1 MNEKICKMIE
11 ILKKRQNKFKEDLL
25 KELKTEEN
33 LEVAARIFLASD
45 KTWCAKECDKWK
57 DALYQARRTTAECL
71 NMLFW
76 EERIDFRAGDVSLYQ
91 KLEMYVVS
99 GDHIQFLS
107 DYTENETAIL
117 FSEGIDIA
125 KDISD
130 HLTWLA
136 EIINGEI
143 EYTLFN
149 NKYNEGWSVDIDSKP
164 SEETIKKVKTW
175 YKENNFDFKED

>member
-1 MNEKICKMIE
+1 MNEKICKMIG
-11 ILKKRQNKFKEDLL
+11 ILEKRQNKFKGDLL

-33 LEVAARIFLASD
+33 LKVAARVFLASD
-45 KTWCAKECDKWK
+45 KTWCAKEYDKWK

-76 EERIDFRAGDVSLYQ
+76 EERIDFRAGDISLYH

-136 EIINGEI
+136 EINNGEI
-143 EYTLFN
+143 EYTLFD

-164 SEETIKKVKTW
+164 SEETIEKVKTW